1 MLATN
6 TSWQTYYHSS
16 KSIFKHPPMKTYS
29 YIFQQMLQKLQD
41 LVHKY
46 IFLATG
52 LAILQNSQ
60 KSSNIPSSSTM

>member
-1 MLATN
+1 MLATNN

-16 KSIFKHPPMKTYS
+16 KPIFNHPSMKTYS

-52 LAILQNSQ
+52 LATSKQSEIL
-60 KSSNIPSSSTM
+60 